1 MERQELVRSGELH
14 TSLTVDIDGSLLPFD
29 KFRKAQEELAN
40 ILHEV
45 DKNLC
50 EKKRPPVNWVVS
62 SVRSGSVHL
71 TIVGVATDD
80 VARDAIAEIVTTVE
94 TGIATLEKHPERPP
108 FFSDRA
114 LESAKRLASLI
125 DKDILTIQVGANSN
139 KVNITQHLVANVDEL
154 IGAHYRS
161 FGSVEGVLKAID
173 LSQRPLFR
181 IYDLLT
187 YKSVKCHFP
196 PDLIDK
202 IKDALDKRVSVYG
215 LIRSR
220 EDGQKVS
227 VEVEEMEVFPSE
239 AELPSIKDIIGILG
253 GKD

>member
-1 MERQELVRSGELH
+1 MEQQKLVQSGERP

-45 DKNLC
+45 DQNLG
-50 EKKRPPVNWVVS
+50 EKKRPSVNWVVS
-62 SVRSGSVHL
+62 SVTSGSVHL
-71 TIVGVATDD
+71 TIQGIATERVAM
-80 VARDAIAEIVTTVE
+80 AEIAEVVTTVE
-94 TGIATLEKHPERPP
+94 KGIATLEEYPKRPP

-114 LESAKRLASLI
+114 LESAKCLASLI
-125 DKDILTIQVGANSN
+125 GKDISTIRVGANS
-139 KVNITQHLVANVDEL
+139 KRVNLTQHLVANVDEL
-154 IGAHYRS
+154 IGARYKS
-161 FGSVEGVLKAID
+161 FGSVEGVLNAID
-173 LSQRPLFR
+173 LSQKPLFR

-187 YKSVKCHFP
+187 GKGVKCHFMP
-196 PDLIDK
+196 GLIDE
-202 IKDALDKRVSVYG
+202 IKDALGKRVSVYG

-227 VEVEEMEVFPSE
+227 VEVEDMEVFPNE
-239 AELPSIKDIIGILG
+239 TELPSIKDIIGILG